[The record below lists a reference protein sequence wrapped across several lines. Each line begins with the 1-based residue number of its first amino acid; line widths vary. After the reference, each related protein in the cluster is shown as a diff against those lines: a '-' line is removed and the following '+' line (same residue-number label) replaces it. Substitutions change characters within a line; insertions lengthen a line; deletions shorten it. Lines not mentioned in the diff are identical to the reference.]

1 MLKAV
6 TLKEIEKI
14 FEVLDALGI
23 SREAVII
30 PLRPEH
36 PGRVSLLKDGKLEIV
51 VERDQSGIRRLF
63 RPRQGVLRLPRGLG
77 LTQRR
82 SGGARLP
89 GSSSGGLD
97 PGRLAL

>member
-36 PGRVSLLKDGKLEIV
+36 PGRVALLKDGKLEIV
-51 VERDQSGIRRLF
+51 VERDDDFAAWVKTLEGRIRALMD
-63 RPRQGVLRLPRGLG
+63 LPLE
-77 LTQRR
+77 
-82 SGGARLP
+82 
-89 GSSSGGLD
+89 D
-97 PGRLAL
+97 

>member
-36 PGRVSLLKDGKLEIV
+36 PGRLSLLKDGKLEIV
-51 VERDQSGIRRLF
+51 VERDDDFAAWVKTLEGRIRALMD
-63 RPRQGVLRLPRGLG
+63 LP
-77 LTQRR
+77 
-82 SGGARLP
+82 SE
-89 GSSSGGLD
+89 D
-97 PGRLAL
+97 

>member
-14 FEVLDALGI
+14 FEVLDVLGI

-51 VERDQSGIRRLF
+51 VERDDDFAAWVKTLENRI
-63 RPRQGVLRLPRGLG
+63 RGLMDS
-77 LTQRR
+77 R
-82 SGGARLP
+82 P
-89 GSSSGGLD
+89 ED
-97 PGRLAL
+97 

>member
-14 FEVLDALGI
+14 FEVLDALEI

-51 VERDQSGIRRLF
+51 VERDGDFAAWVKTLENQIR
-63 RPRQGVLRLPRGLG
+63 
-77 LTQRR
+77 
-82 SGGARLP
+82 
-89 GSSSGGLD
+89 
-97 PGRLAL
+97 ALMDSQPED

>member
-1 MLKAV
+1 MMLKAV

-23 SREAVII
+23 SREAVVI

-51 VERDQSGIRRLF
+51 VERDDDFAAWVKTLENRVR
-63 RPRQGVLRLPRGLG
+63 
-77 LTQRR
+77 
-82 SGGARLP
+82 
-89 GSSSGGLD
+89 
-97 PGRLAL
+97 ALMDSQPED

>member
-14 FEVLDALGI
+14 FEVLDVLGI

-51 VERDQSGIRRLF
+51 VERDDDFAAWVKTLENRI
-63 RPRQGVLRLPRGLG
+63 RGLMDS
-77 LTQRR
+77 Q
-82 SGGARLP
+82 P
-89 GSSSGGLD
+89 ED
-97 PGRLAL
+97 

>member
-1 MLKAV
+1 MLHAV

-51 VERDQSGIRRLF
+51 VERDDDFTAWVKTLENRIR
-63 RPRQGVLRLPRGLG
+63 
-77 LTQRR
+77 
-82 SGGARLP
+82 
-89 GSSSGGLD
+89 
-97 PGRLAL
+97 ALMESQPED

>member
-51 VERDQSGIRRLF
+51 VERDDDFAAWVRSLENRIR
-63 RPRQGVLRLPRGLG
+63 
-77 LTQRR
+77 
-82 SGGARLP
+82 
-89 GSSSGGLD
+89 
-97 PGRLAL
+97 ALMES

>member
-23 SREAVII
+23 SRKAVII

-51 VERDQSGIRRLF
+51 VERDDDFAAWVRTLENRIR
-63 RPRQGVLRLPRGLG
+63 
-77 LTQRR
+77 
-82 SGGARLP
+82 
-89 GSSSGGLD
+89 
-97 PGRLAL
+97 ALMESQPED

>member
-30 PLRPEH
+30 QLRPEH

-51 VERDQSGIRRLF
+51 VEPDDDFAAWVKTLENRIR
-63 RPRQGVLRLPRGLG
+63 
-77 LTQRR
+77 
-82 SGGARLP
+82 
-89 GSSSGGLD
+89 
-97 PGRLAL
+97 ALMDSQPED

>member
-14 FEVLDALGI
+14 FQVLDALGI

-51 VERDQSGIRRLF
+51 VERDDDFAAWVKTLENRIR
-63 RPRQGVLRLPRGLG
+63 
-77 LTQRR
+77 
-82 SGGARLP
+82 
-89 GSSSGGLD
+89 
-97 PGRLAL
+97 ALMDSQPED

>member
-1 MLKAV
+1 MLRAV

-51 VERDQSGIRRLF
+51 VERDEDF
-63 RPRQGVLRLPRGLG
+63 A
-77 LTQRR
+77 T
-82 SGGARLP
+82 
-89 GSSSGGLD
+89 
-97 PGRLAL
+97 

>member
-14 FEVLDALGI
+14 FEVLDALEI

-51 VERDQSGIRRLF
+51 VERDDDFAAWVKTLENRIR
-63 RPRQGVLRLPRGLG
+63 
-77 LTQRR
+77 
-82 SGGARLP
+82 
-89 GSSSGGLD
+89 
-97 PGRLAL
+97 ALMDSQPED

>member
-36 PGRVSLLKDGKLEIV
+36 PGRVALLKDGMLEIV
-51 VERDQSGIRRLF
+51 VERDDDFAAWLKSLEGRIRALMD
-63 RPRQGVLRLPRGLG
+63 LP
-77 LTQRR
+77 
-82 SGGARLP
+82 SE
-89 GSSSGGLD
+89 D
-97 PGRLAL
+97 

>member
-23 SREAVII
+23 SREAVVI

-51 VERDQSGIRRLF
+51 VERDDDFAAWVKTLENRIRRLMDSQ
-63 RPRQGVLRLPRGLG
+63 PE
-77 LTQRR
+77 
-82 SGGARLP
+82 
-89 GSSSGGLD
+89 D
-97 PGRLAL
+97 

>member
-36 PGRVSLLKDGKLEIV
+36 PGRVSLRKDGKLEIV
-51 VERDQSGIRRLF
+51 VERDDDFAVWVKTLENRIR
-63 RPRQGVLRLPRGLG
+63 
-77 LTQRR
+77 
-82 SGGARLP
+82 
-89 GSSSGGLD
+89 
-97 PGRLAL
+97 ALMDLQAED

>member
-14 FEVLDALGI
+14 FQVLDALGI

-51 VERDQSGIRRLF
+51 VERDDDFAAWVKTLENRVR
-63 RPRQGVLRLPRGLG
+63 
-77 LTQRR
+77 
-82 SGGARLP
+82 
-89 GSSSGGLD
+89 
-97 PGRLAL
+97 ALMDSQPED